1 VTLPLAE
8 LCPDWNNWTQ
18 KPPSA
23 QFTTLN
29 GIRSDRRHLLK
40 AFAAPLESLFNT
52 IVMISVLIKL
62 INKACIK
69 NQSAHRF
76 W

>member
-1 VTLPLAE
+1 LISFEQQLGVTLPLAQ

-52 IVMISVLIKL
+52 IVMISVPLPNGHL
-62 INKACIK
+62 
-69 NQSAHRF
+69 R
-76 W
+76 